1 MGIWD
6 LGRERQGLDHW
17 RLGGEEVSGKEAVSG
32 LRGGAREVGSGW
44 SLEGTRSGVGHG
56 EGVEAGEQEVFAGRE
71 VENQESGVPG
81 TR

>member
-1 MGIWD
+1 M
-6 LGRERQGLDHW
+6 
-17 RLGGEEVSGKEAVSG
+17 SGKEAVSG
-32 LRGGAREVGSGW
+32 LRGGAQEVGSGW

-56 EGVEAGEQEVFAGRE
+56 GGVEAGEQEVFAGRE